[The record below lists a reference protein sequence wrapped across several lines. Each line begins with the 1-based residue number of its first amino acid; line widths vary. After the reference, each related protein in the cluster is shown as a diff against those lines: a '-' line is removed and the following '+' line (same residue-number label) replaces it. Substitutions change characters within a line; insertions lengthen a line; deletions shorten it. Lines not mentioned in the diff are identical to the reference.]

1 MYNTERELGVAI
13 KESGVPRE
21 DLFVTTKLHDGNAAS
36 IADIPAAL
44 DASLQKLGLEYV
56 DL

>member
-13 KESGVPRE
+13 KEGGVPRDQLYVVTKVPNADGGIE
-21 DLFVTTKLHDGNAAS
+21 ESLRESLKKLDLDH
-36 IADIPAAL
+36 
-44 DASLQKLGLEYV
+44 V